1 MRSQLPRLIFS
12 LTVGLL
18 GLGAL
23 IALTGRQSLSLYV
36 VLPLAFFIL
45 LSFIVKRA
53 GVYAGPDTLHSL
65 VGIVDLAAI
74 FIFGPLPGAWV
85 PALSSLF
92 YVLINVLQRERRTAR
107 ALLEAPIFNAGL
119 KGLIGLA
126 SGSAYRLLGG
136 SFQPLDLNLPN
147 AVPTIAAVL
156 VWFGLD
162 NLGWAIFEWMRLGW
176 QEFYKLFRVSLGY
189 SIFVELIPLPFAM
202 VIAVVYGTFGGI
214 TRPIFLLMA
223 AALIEVAFV
232 IQRYADAQARVQ
244 RRSRELV
251 ALNEFGQAVA
261 RAGFD
266 ADRVIELLLERAR
279 SVASGDTYR
288 LDLLNA
294 ERDQVLLTAETRGAS
309 GEGVVWTRE
318 EHAPAPSVA
327 YLRDNPASLLVHDL
341 TTEML
346 PFGTSEQVDGKPARA
361 AIYVPLLAGEQV
373 MGVFTVLSGRP
384 RSLGRVAER
393 NLNAMASQAAVAL
406 ENANLYAIERRRATQ
421 LAIVSEVSRRVAQFL
436 DLDELLQQVVMEIRD
451 RFGYSNVHIFAK
463 SEGNELVFRASTH
476 PLGEK
481 WRERRE
487 SIPAGRG
494 IVGWVLASGEPLL
507 APDVTK
513 EPHYIP
519 GPDQALLNTCSELAV
534 PLIVGHQVIGVLDVQ
549 SDQVNRFGQEDLF
562 VLRTLAAQIAIAIED
577 ARLYAS
583 QKEEAWYLNV
593 MLQVSENLADTVD
606 LGDALETVV
615 RITPILVGVARCAV
629 FLYDA
634 KTQAL
639 RAAKA
644 YGLAPELLPH
654 FELLEFKLPS
664 AMPTAFNQMF
674 VTKAPVVIEEVTPS
688 DPVFQEIVR
697 TFQLESM
704 VITPLIYRGQVIGA
718 MVVDQGPRPR
728 RFSEHE
734 IQVLMGI
741 SNQAAVAIENARL
754 NEEAELKRRLEY
766 ELGLARQIQTSFLPG
781 RPPLVAGYQIAGAW
795 RAAREVSGDF
805 YDFVSLPA
813 GRLGL
818 TIADVSDKGMPAA
831 LFMVLTRTLIRA
843 MAIGKPTPQEALER
857 ANDLIIAD
865 APTDMFATAFYG
877 TLDPATAQFTFANAG
892 HNPPLWFRRE
902 REELTTLKGHG
913 LALGV
918 RPSIHLPEETI
929 ELGGGDAIL
938 MYTDGITDAL
948 NSQEEEFGAA
958 RLADLVA
965 ANAQLPAQELVD
977 EILRSV
983 YEFSGGTP
991 QFDDMT
997 MVVLKREIDG
1007 QGGS

>member
-1 MRSQLPRLIFS
+1 MRSQLPRLVFAFA
-12 LTVGLL
+12 VGLF

-23 IALTGRQSLSLYV
+23 IALTDFQTLAAQI
-36 VLPLAFFIL
+36 LPLAFFIL

-65 VGIVDLAAI
+65 VGIVDLAAV
-74 FIFGPLPGAWV
+74 FIFGPVPGAWV
-85 PALSSLF
+85 PALSSFF
-92 YVLINVLQRERRTAR
+92 YVLINLLQRERRTVR
-107 ALLEAPIFNAGL
+107 AFLEAPVFNAGL
-119 KGLIGLA
+119 KGLIGLVG
-126 SGSAYRLLGG
+126 GSVYLALGG
-136 SFQPLDLNLPN
+136 SIPPHDLNLAN
-147 AVPTIAAVL
+147 AIPTLAAL
-156 VWFGLD
+156 LLWFALD
-162 NLGWAIFEWMRLGW
+162 DLGWAIFEWMRLGW
-176 QEFYKLFRVSLGY
+176 REFYKLFRATLGY
-189 SIFVELIPLPFAM
+189 SILVELIPLPFSM
-202 VIAVVYGTFGGI
+202 VIAVVYETFGGI

-223 AALIEVAFV
+223 AALIEIAFV
-232 IQRYADAQARVQ
+232 LQRYADVQGHLQ

-266 ADRVIELLLERAR
+266 ADRVIELLLEYAS
-279 SVASGDTYR
+279 SVSHGETYR
-288 LDLLNA
+288 LELLDA
-294 ERDQVLLTAETRGAS
+294 ERERVRLTVEAS
-309 GEGVVWTRE
+309 GGNIEWIRRE
-318 EHAPAPSVA
+318 QTPSPAVA

-341 TTEML
+341 TVEKP
-346 PFGTSEQVDGKPARA
+346 PFEVNEHVAGMPARA
-361 AIYVPLLAGEQV
+361 AIYVPLLAGELV
-373 MGVFTVLSGRP
+373 IGVFTVLGGKP
-384 RSLGRVAER
+384 RSLFRVNER

-436 DLDELLQQVVMEIRD
+436 DLDELLQQVVKEIRD
-451 RFGYSNVHIFAK
+451 RFGYSNVHIFARN
-463 SEGNELVFRASTH
+463 EENELVFRASTH

-487 SIPAGRG
+487 RIPAGQG
-494 IVGWVLASGEPLL
+494 IVGWVLATGEPLL

-519 GPDQALLNTCSELAV
+519 GPDQALLNTRAELAV
-534 PLIVGHQVIGVLDVQ
+534 PLVVGHRVVGVLDVQ
-549 SDQVNRFGQEDLF
+549 SEEVNRFGEEDLF
-562 VLRTLAAQIAIAIED
+562 VMRTLAAQIAIAIED

-593 MLQVSENLADTVD
+593 LLQVSENLADTVNLD
-606 LGDALETVV
+606 DALETVV
-615 RITPILVGVARCAV
+615 RITPILVGVARCAI
-629 FLYDA
+629 FLYNPE
-634 KTQAL
+634 TQTL
-639 RAAKA
+639 RAVRA
-644 YGLAPELLPH
+644 YGLGPERRSH
-654 FELLEFKLPS
+654 FEQLAFKLQPTT
-664 AMPTAFNQMF
+664 PTAFSRMF
-674 VTKAPVVIEEVTPS
+674 ATKAPVMIEDAPS
-688 DPVFQEIVR
+688 SDLVNREIVR
-697 TFQLESM
+697 TFDLESL
-704 VITPLIYRGQVIGA
+704 VITPLIYRGEIIGA

-728 RFSEHE
+728 RFTAHE

-754 NEEAELKRRLEY
+754 NEEAEIKRRLDY

-781 RPPLVAGYQIAGAW
+781 HRPVVPGYEIAAAW

-805 YDFVSLPA
+805 YDFIPLSN
-813 GRLGL
+813 GRLGF

-877 TLDPATAQFTFANAG
+877 MLDPATAQFTFANAG

-902 REELTTLKGHG
+902 HEELTTLKGHG
-913 LALGV
+913 IALAV
-918 RPSIHLPEETI
+918 RPNLRLPEQAI
-929 ELGGGDAIL
+929 ELGRGDTIL
-938 MYTDGITDAL
+938 LYTDGITDAL
-948 NSQEEEFGAA
+948 NSREEEFGAA

-965 ANAQLPAQELVD
+965 ANAHLSAQELVD

-983 YEFSGGTP
+983 YEFSEGMP

-997 MVVLKREIDG
+997 MVVLKRQLDG
-1007 QGGS
+1007 TE

>member
-1 MRSQLPRLIFS
+1 MRSQLPRLVFS
-12 LTVGLL
+12 LTVGLI
-18 GLGAL
+18 GVGAL
-23 IALTGRQSLSLYV
+23 IVLTDWPSLSALI
-36 VLPLAFFIL
+36 LPLAFFIL

-74 FIFGPLPGAWV
+74 FIFGPIPGAWV

-92 YVLINVLQRERRTAR
+92 YVLISLVQRERRTAR
-107 ALLEAPIFNAGL
+107 PGTPPSGAVLLESPIFNTGL

-126 SGSAYRLLGG
+126 SGTAYRTLGG
-136 SFQPLDLNLPN
+136 SLPPHDLNLAI
-147 AVPTIAAVL
+147 AVPTAAAL
-156 VWFGLD
+156 LLWFALD

-176 QEFYKLFRVSLGY
+176 REFYKLFRATLRY
-189 SIFVELIPLPFAM
+189 SIFVELIPLPFSM
-202 VIAVVYGTFGGI
+202 VIAVVYVTFGGI
-214 TRPIFLLMA
+214 TRPVFLLMA
-223 AALIEVAFV
+223 AALIETAFV
-232 IQRYADAQARVQ
+232 LQRYADSQAHLQ

-266 ADRVIELLLERAR
+266 ADRVIELLLEHAR
-279 SVASGDTYR
+279 SVSTGDTYR
-288 LDLLNA
+288 LELLNA
-294 ERDQVLLTAETRGAS
+294 ERDRVRLAVQARGAPGGDVEWTRG
-309 GEGVVWTRE
+309 
-318 EHAPAPSVA
+318 EHPPSSSVA
-327 YLRDNPASLLVHDL
+327 YLRDNPASLLVPDL
-341 TTEML
+341 TTEKL
-346 PFGTSEQVDGKPARA
+346 PFEVDERVEGKPAHA

-373 MGVFTVLSGRP
+373 IGVFAVLSGRP
-384 RSLGRVAER
+384 RSLHRVNER

-436 DLDELLQQVVMEIRD
+436 DLDELLQQVVAEICD
-451 RFGYSNVHIFAK
+451 RFGYSNVHVFAK

-476 PLGEK
+476 PLGEQ

-487 SIPAGRG
+487 RIPAGQG
-494 IVGWVLASGEPLL
+494 IVGWVMETGEPLL

-513 EPHYIP
+513 EPHYIA
-519 GPDQALLNTCSELAV
+519 GPDEALLNTRSELAV
-534 PLIVGHQVIGVLDVQ
+534 PLVVGHQVVGVLDVQ
-549 SDQVNRFGQEDLF
+549 SEEVGRLGQEDLF

-593 MLQVSENLADTVD
+593 LLQVSENLADTVNLD
-606 LGDALETVV
+606 DALETVV
-615 RITPILVGVARCAV
+615 RITPILVGVARCAI
-629 FLYDA
+629 FLYDF
-634 KTQAL
+634 KSQAL

-644 YGLAPELLPH
+644 YGLTPEMQPH
-654 FELLEFKLPS
+654 FDQLSFKLPS
-664 AMPTAFNQMF
+664 ATPTAFNRVF
-674 VTKAPVVIEEVTPS
+674 ATKAPVVIEEVLPS
-688 DPVFQEIVR
+688 DLVYQEIVS
-697 TFQLESM
+697 TFQLESL

-728 RFSEHE
+728 RFSAHE

-754 NEEAELKRRLEY
+754 NEEAEIKRRLDY
-766 ELGLARQIQTSFLPG
+766 ELGMARQIQTSFLPA
-781 RPPLVAGYQIAGAW
+781 RPPVVSGYEIAAAW

-805 YDFVSLPA
+805 YDFVPLP
-813 GRLGL
+813 GGCLGF

-877 TLDPATAQFTFANAG
+877 DARSG
-892 HNPPLWFRRE
+892 HR
-902 REELTTLKGHG
+902 
-913 LALGV
+913 A
-918 RPSIHLPEETI
+918 IHLR
-929 ELGGGDAIL
+929 
-938 MYTDGITDAL
+938 
-948 NSQEEEFGAA
+948 QRGA
-958 RLADLVA
+958 
-965 ANAQLPAQELVD
+965 
-977 EILRSV
+977 
-983 YEFSGGTP
+983 
-991 QFDDMT
+991 
-997 MVVLKREIDG
+997 
-1007 QGGS
+1007 